1 MRSAG
6 NDERSMSSRAGRRA
20 NTLGVRILLV
30 EDEVKLASLIR
41 RGLREEGLLADVAI
55 KGEDAL
61 WMATTTEYDVVVLD
75 WMLPGIDGIET
86 SRRLRADGVDTP
98 ILMLTARDAVAD
110 RITGL
115 NSGADD
121 YLAKPFAFG
130 ELIARV
136 HALSRRGGT
145 RRGTVLEVDDLRLD
159 PVEHRAWRG
168 DTELELSAREFLL
181 LATLM
186 RHPGAAMSRQQ
197 LLDHAWDDEQH
208 GQSNVVDVYIGYLR
222 DKIDRPF
229 GHADLETV
237 RGVGYRLS
245 AQPPA
250 DELSHPAIRE

>member
-1 MRSAG
+1 M
-6 NDERSMSSRAGRRA
+6 
-20 NTLGVRILLV
+20 RILVV

-55 KGEDAL
+55 NGEDAL
-61 WMATTTEYDVVVLD
+61 WMAATTDYDVIVLD

-110 RITGL
+110 RIAGL

-121 YLAKPFAFG
+121 YLVKPFAFG

-136 HALSRRGGT
+136 HALSRRGGS

-159 PVEHRAWRG
+159 PVGHRAWRG
-168 DTELELSAREFLL
+168 NIELQLSAREFLL

-186 RHPGAAMSRQQ
+186 RHAGAAMTRQQ
-197 LLDHAWDDEQH
+197 LLDHAWDGEQQ

-229 GHADLETV
+229 GRANLETV
-237 RGVGYRLS
+237 RGIGYRLS
-245 AQPPA
+245 EAA
-250 DELSHPAIRE
+250 SEGEELSHPAIRE